1 MDEGQSGR
9 RRAGWGLLLRP
20 GLIANIGANGLG
32 QIFQA
37 LIQLISVPVYAHAL
51 GLERY
56 GVWLIFATLP
66 AYLSAGDLGLTV
78 ASGNDMTARIAW
90 RDQDGARVTFRVMV
104 RSMAVLAVGLSL
116 LIAIMLGFVF
126 PNALQTVAGACDG
139 QPFAVLG
146 LMLVYSF
153 ALLHSNASFAAF
165 RAVGEYSVAAYRMQ
179 WTSLIEAVVAI
190 ALAVNGHGLL
200 AMASALALLRT
211 LGSAWLWFLLRRRH
225 PFFFEDAAG
234 SVRERSLA
242 LLQPA
247 LAAFALPISSML
259 VLQGSVALIGVLAGP
274 AAVPAFTATRTV
286 TRLAVQVGMT
296 VNNASLPSFT
306 AAHARGEN
314 GRKLD
319 LLGLSALAAAITLL
333 PAALI
338 LIPFG
343 SDLVAFWTQHRI
355 NVSEGLVLAMVL
367 SMLTHGIWLPLSNF
381 LLAMNQQSSFSWL
394 YFAIA
399 LVAMAIASVT
409 VPTGGGLAMAW
420 ALAGVDLAMLFV
432 VVKRAFDHGLIT
444 RRTLP
449 DLILRLNSAI
459 RLAMGKQT

>member
-1 MDEGQSGR
+1 MDEAQSGPR
-9 RRAGWGLLLRP
+9 CTGWGLLLRP

-78 ASGNDMTARIAW
+78 ACGNDMTARIAW
-90 RDQDGARVTFRVMV
+90 RDRDGARVTFRVMV
-104 RSMAVLAVGLSL
+104 RSMAVLSAGLGL
-116 LIAIMLGFVF
+116 LIAIMLDFVF
-126 PNALQTVAGACDG
+126 PNALQAVAGVCDG

-153 ALLHSNASFAAF
+153 GLLHSNASFAAF

-179 WTSLIEAVVAI
+179 WTTLIEAVVAI
-190 ALAVNGHGLL
+190 ALALNGQGLL
-200 AMASALALLRT
+200 AMASALAILRM
-211 LGSAWLWFLLRRRH
+211 LGSVWLWFLLHRRH
-225 PFFFEDAAG
+225 PFFFEGPVG
-234 SVRERSLA
+234 SVRERSIA

-247 LAAFALPISSML
+247 LAAFAVPISSML
-259 VLQGSVALIGVLAGP
+259 VLQGSVALIGILAGP

-319 LLGLSALAAAITLL
+319 LLGFSALAAAITLL

-343 SDLVAFWTQHRI
+343 ADLVAFWTQQRI
-355 NVSEGLVLAMVL
+355 NVSEALVLAMVL

-394 YFAIA
+394 YFGIA
-399 LVAMAIASVT
+399 AVAMALASVK
-409 VPTGGGLAMAW
+409 VPTGGGLVMAW

-432 VVKRAFDHGLIT
+432 VMKRAFDHGLIA
-444 RRTLP
+444 RRTFP
-449 DLILRLNSAI
+449 DLILRLKSAVRGAI
-459 RLAMGKQT
+459 GSQK